1 MIPVPTLPWLVIAV
15 TLGAMPLAA
24 DAADDLGRLFTTP
37 SERAQLDEARRSA
50 PVERTPVLETRTRGA
65 TEQAVDTA
73 SMLTLRGVVKRSD
86 GRSTAWVN
94 DVNTYQGD
102 VGATHQQVE
111 RTAIAG
117 DAVTVKLPDGQ
128 SSVTMKVGQTLD
140 PRRAEIR
147 DLGTEPGPGPGPTV
161 PMSPEDADGE

>member
-1 MIPVPTLPWLVIAV
+1 MTRVSKLPWLVIAAA
-15 TLGAMPLAA
+15 LGGTPPTAG
-24 DAADDLGRLFTTP
+24 AADDLGRLFTTP

-50 PVERTPVLETRTRGA
+50 PVELTPVVETRNRST

-73 SMLTLRGVVKRSD
+73 STLTLRGVVKRSG

-111 RTAIAG
+111 HAAIAG
-117 DAVTVKLPDGQ
+117 EVVTVKLPDGH
-128 SSVTMKVGQTLD
+128 STVKMKVGQTLD

-147 DLGTEPGPGPGPTV
+147 DLGTEPESNTAFPT
-161 PMSPEDADGE
+161 PTPPEEADGE